1 MKAMVA
7 IMATIENV
15 CVSFL
20 SLLTYFAYPPRT
32 IPDIRAIIRE
42 TKPNRRYSMFEV
54 IVIVPFTIYAKTGMI
69 GQLPTNKT

>member
-1 MKAMVA
+1 
-7 IMATIENV
+7 
-15 CVSFL
+15 
-20 SLLTYFAYPPRT
+20 LTYFAYPPRT